1 MNKRITVWALAV
13 LAMCAVWCI
22 PSFSYAL
29 DIKKEKLSNGLTVLY
44 VERHELPIVM
54 ATMLIKASPLQES
67 AEKAGTAYITS
78 KMLSQGT
85 ATRKATDISR
95 EIDFIGASLDT
106 AVNDDFTTVSLS
118 VLKKDVDKGFDLFSD
133 TILKPSFPADEL
145 ARRKELLKGSLKQKE
160 EDPSFVA
167 SKEFTK
173 DIFGD
178 FTYGRR
184 VEGTLQSIG
193 GIDRANV
200 LNFYGS
206 FYRPENAI
214 LTVVGDLSREE
225 LDKLLNRTFALWKT
239 PEAASG
245 SKVELKS
252 PPVLKGPRVEVIDKD
267 VTQASILFGYVG
279 IARNNSDYYAVQVM
293 NYIFGGGGF
302 SSRLMNVIRDEMGL
316 TYSINSLFAATKYPG
331 RFEVEVQTKN
341 ESAGRVIDEMLKQ
354 MRLMKAQSI
363 SDQELRDAKDY
374 LIGSFPRRLE
384 TIRKTADFI
393 AAVQYYRL
401 GDDYIDRYKYY
412 VAKVTKDDVL
422 RIARKYLDDENYVIV
437 IVGNKK
443 KLVLGNK

>member
-1 MNKRITVWALAV
+1 MNKRIAMLAFG
-13 LAMCAVWCI
+13 LFTMCAVWCI
-22 PSFSYAL
+22 PSPSCAL
-29 DIKKEKLSNGLTVLY
+29 DIKKEKLPNGLTVLY

-54 ATMLIKASPLQES
+54 ATMLIKASPLQEN
-67 AEKAGTAYITS
+67 AEKGGTAYITS
-78 KMLSQGT
+78 KMLSEGT
-85 ATRKATDISR
+85 ETRKATDISR

-133 TILKPSFPADEL
+133 CVLHPSFPADEL
-145 ARRKELLKGSLKQKE
+145 VRKKELLKGSLKQKE

-167 SKEFTK
+167 SKEFAK
-173 DIFGD
+173 DIFED
-178 FTYGRR
+178 FPYGRL

-193 GIDRANV
+193 AIERADV

-225 LDKLLNRTFALWKT
+225 LDKLLNRSFALWKT
-239 PEAASG
+239 TGADNG
-245 SKVELKS
+245 STVDPKL
-252 PPVLKGPRVEVIDKD
+252 PPVLKGPRVEVIDRD

-279 IARNNSDYYAVQVM
+279 IARDNPDYYAVQVM

-302 SSRLMNVIRDEMGL
+302 SSRLMKVIRDEMGL
-316 TYSINSLFAATKYPG
+316 TYSINSFFAATKYPG

-354 MRLMKAQSI
+354 MRLMKAESI
-363 SDQELRDAKDY
+363 SNQELQDAKDY

-384 TIRKTADFI
+384 TVRKTADFI

-401 GDDYIDRYKYY
+401 GDDYIDRYKDY
-412 VAKVTKDDVL
+412 VAKVTKEDVH
-422 RIARKYLDDENYVIV
+422 RVARKYLDDENYVLV

-443 KLVLGNK
+443 KLVLSK